1 MKTKVCLLILL
12 AVLLGACTSTPSVA
26 EVSSPTEAPVAVE
39 EVDVPEEKDVEPV
52 EIPAFCT
59 LIGLDADIPV
69 ASGTPVIITWGWVAT
84 TEAQVA
90 DHLEKNI
97 TTVTL
102 DGQALEAVSQSD
114 IHQLESNGYYEVV
127 LYSDEVML
135 DTGRHALVYDVAWT
149 ESIDDGFDIYGPGGD
164 IETLHDECFL
174 VVE

>member
-1 MKTKVCLLILL
+1 MKTKVSLLILL
-12 AVLLGACTSTPSVA
+12 AVLLGACKSTPSV
-26 EVSSPTEAPVAVE
+26 VPPTVVDAVE
-39 EVDVPEEKDVEPV
+39 EVAVPEEKDVEPV

-69 ASGTPVIITWGWVAT
+69 ASGTPVVITWGWVAT

-102 DGQALEAVSQSD
+102 DGQALAAVSQSD

-135 DTGRHALVYDVAWT
+135 DAGRHALVYDVAWT

-164 IETLHDECFL
+164 IETLHDECYL